1 MPSPTETL
9 ALVARALCAGD
20 PATSWQKA
28 FALLAPLGIRLCESD
43 TEAAWLVVER
53 GRRSL
58 RLAAAEH
65 VAPEVRELLPALL
78 ELALA
83 HSVEVGRHQE
93 TRERLDLLSQASFEG
108 LMIHVNGVVIDANQR
123 LAEILRT
130 SKDELLGPSTMGT
143 HVAPEDLPGVVQRLK
158 DEYEGPYVITG
169 IRKDGT
175 RFRAELLTKQGRL
188 GEKPVRIAAVRDV
201 TERERTLTLLRESEA
216 RLQDLVD
223 TIFDLTVLS
232 RDGVVVEVRG
242 DLERILGYRRD
253 EVVGR
258 SLLDFV
264 APSAV
269 PFAQKVV
276 AERITGAYQSTIIS
290 AAGELVPFEV
300 VGVNSTL
307 DGKPTRVAGL
317 RDLREVRRRESERRK
332 LEHQLERAQ
341 RLNSLGVLAG
351 GIAHDFNNL
360 LVGILGNADLL
371 LSTTTDPE
379 ARELL
384 QPIVDCAQKAAGLTS
399 QMLAYAGRGSFGEP
413 APIDLGEL
421 FRELGALISAS
432 LSKKA
437 TLTLELEAG
446 SVVLGDRTTLTQ
458 VLLNL
463 LTNASDALEGMA
475 GAIRV
480 RSRRIRQPDS
490 HWDDALGSTVGLGDW
505 VQIQV
510 EDNGVGMDRA
520 TQARAF
526 EPFFTTKRKG
536 NGLGLAACLGI
547 VSSHGGALRV
557 ESSPG
562 KGSCFWLLLPATD
575 LATKPASHGAYAG
588 SPVCRVL
595 VVDDEAIVRTQLR
608 RSLELRGFSVIE
620 AENGRAGLELLERG
634 GIDLA
639 IVDMTMDDI
648 DGADIVREARRR
660 SWSVPIVLTSGYV
673 DAAVERRLEPGSF
686 QAFLRKPY
694 GIAELLEVVR
704 HAQKPAVQ
712 TH

>member
-1 MPSPTETL
+1 MQSPTETL
-9 ALVARALCAGD
+9 ALVLRTLAADDLKDAWDRA
-20 PATSWQKA
+20 
-28 FALLAPLGIRLCESD
+28 FVLLGSLGLRRCDS
-43 TEAAWLVVER
+43 EAEPAWLLVQHGQHRV
-53 GRRSL
+53 
-58 RLAAAEH
+58 RLAADQP
-65 VAPEVRELLPALL
+65 VAPEVRELLAPAL

-83 HSVEVGRHQE
+83 RSDEVEQHQR
-93 TRERLDLLSQASFEG
+93 TRERLELLYHASFEG
-108 LMIHVNGVVIDANQR
+108 ILVHVNGVVIDVNQR
-123 LAEILRT
+123 LAEILRAPRE
-130 SKDELLGPSTMGT
+130 ELLGPKTMSN
-143 HVAPEDLPGVVQRLK
+143 HVAPEDLSGVMQRLRE
-158 DEYEGPYVITG
+158 EYEGAYVITG
-169 IRKDGT
+169 VRKDGT
-175 RFRAELLTKQGRL
+175 RFRAELLSKQGRL
-188 GEKPVRIAAVRDV
+188 GEQPVRIAAVRDV
-201 TERERTLTLLRESEA
+201 TERERTWTLLRESEA

-232 RDGVVVEVRG
+232 RDGIVVEARG
-242 DLERILGYRRD
+242 DLEKILGYTRA

-258 SLLDFV
+258 PLLEFV

-269 PFAQKVV
+269 PEARKVV
-276 AERITGAYQSTIIS
+276 SEQLTGAYQSTIIS
-290 AAGELVPFEV
+290 AAGELVPFEI

-317 RDLREVRRRESERRK
+317 RDLRDARRRESERRK
-332 LEHQLERAQ
+332 LEQQLERAQ

-379 ARELL
+379 TRELL
-384 QPIVDCAQKAAGLTS
+384 EPIVDCAQKAAGLTS

-413 APIDLGEL
+413 VPIELNEL
-421 FRELGALISAS
+421 FRELGTLISAS

-458 VLLNL
+458 VFLNL
-463 LTNASDALEGMA
+463 LTNASDALDGTA
-475 GAIRV
+475 GTIRV
-480 RSRRIRQPDS
+480 RSRRLEQPDS
-490 HWDDALGSTVGLGDW
+490 RWDDALGSTVGAGDW
-505 VQIQV
+505 IQIQV

-547 VSSHGGALRV
+547 VSAHGGALRV
-557 ESSPG
+557 ESALG
-562 KGSCFWLLLPATD
+562 KGTCFWLLLPASD
-575 LATKPASHGAYAG
+575 RAAKPSTHPVVAGAS
-588 SPVCRVL
+588 SCRVL
-595 VVDDEAIVRTQLR
+595 IVDDEAIVRTQLR
-608 RSLELRGFSVIE
+608 RSLELRGFSVLE
-620 AENGRAGLELLERG
+620 AENGRAGLALMERG

-660 SWSVPIVLTSGYV
+660 AWTLPIVLTSGYV
-673 DAAVERRLEPGSF
+673 DAATERRLEPGSF

-704 HAQKPAVQ
+704 HARPGAMP